1 MTEAKDRSRASRA
14 FNARWLTP
22 VEVAENF
29 VPVPA
34 FQKLVS
40 THHAAL
46 LGPRGSGKT
55 TLLKMLTRPALDAWG
70 WLVEED
76 PETAANLDLPS
87 FEAVYLPSDVRW
99 SIELSALS
107 GDPAVGIEH
116 AALLQRFLVTASS
129 VQAVARTLSLLCAG
143 DDLLEST
150 VVAEFVAGWP
160 LRTAPATLTQLSTAV
175 KVASNQIR
183 GVVNRRN
190 ADDIAALTGRL
201 PEGWLGHPLDVP
213 ITLWEIFSSH
223 AGDKVRGERWAFC
236 FDELEIAPD
245 WLRQEL
251 LGSLRSVDQPHLLK
265 LTWTPVLPQKALG
278 SAAPDQDF
286 KPIVLWHARAH
297 DARSFADQLASRF
310 VRDHFDPE
318 ATPKGLFGHSSVQEE
333 ADEESPS
340 PAKYERGSQEY
351 DDFVELAARDDSF
364 AQLLLENRLDP
375 TDPFTE
381 NAGLKD
387 RLLRKIRPLVL
398 LRLAFLGKDNRP
410 RSRKTVPELY
420 SGIEVL
426 YDMCEGNPRWLLGLM
441 SDLYDHWKELRRPEV
456 VVSRAAQAKIL
467 VSFARRFHDELTA
480 RTVPP
485 SGEEEK
491 RIRWNLG
498 DLVDNVAM
506 ALSGRLLGSSFPL
519 DPVGTFRMD
528 QEQPPQIVRLV
539 DAGLD
544 AGAFI
549 YVGEG
554 TQDTPITLE
563 GSRLRL
569 SYRLAPLYRLP
580 PRSYRDVSLTSLL
593 EQRHDPDQFPL
604 FDKDPT

>member
-1 MTEAKDRSRASRA
+1 MRGHSPINWRVGSFATTSTPKPPLKD
-14 FNARWLTP
+14 
-22 VEVAENF
+22 
-29 VPVPA
+29 
-34 FQKLVS
+34 
-40 THHAAL
+40 
-46 LGPRGSGKT
+46 
-55 TLLKMLTRPALDAWG
+55 
-70 WLVEED
+70 
-76 PETAANLDLPS
+76 
-87 FEAVYLPSDVRW
+87 
-99 SIELSALS
+99 
-107 GDPAVGIEH
+107 
-116 AALLQRFLVTASS
+116 SS
-129 VQAVARTLSLLCAG
+129 VIARFT
-143 DDLLEST
+143 
-150 VVAEFVAGWP
+150 
-160 LRTAPATLTQLSTAV
+160 
-175 KVASNQIR
+175 
-183 GVVNRRN
+183 RR
-190 ADDIAALTGRL
+190 
-201 PEGWLGHPLDVP
+201 
-213 ITLWEIFSSH
+213 
-223 AGDKVRGERWAFC
+223 
-236 FDELEIAPD
+236 
-245 WLRQEL
+245 
-251 LGSLRSVDQPHLLK
+251 
-265 LTWTPVLPQKALG
+265 
-278 SAAPDQDF
+278 
-286 KPIVLWHARAH
+286 
-297 DARSFADQLASRF
+297 
-310 VRDHFDPE
+310 
-318 ATPKGLFGHSSVQEE
+318 
-333 ADEESPS
+333 ADEESPG

-351 DDFVELAARDDSF
+351 EDFVELAARDVSF

-420 SGIEVL
+420 SGVEVL

-441 SDLYDHWKELRRPEV
+441 FDLYDHWKELRRPEV

-485 SGEEEK
+485 SGEEEE

-593 EQRHDPDQFPL
+593 EQRHDADQFRL